1 MVVDLENEF
10 WNIRR
15 KKLEKAF
22 AQAALELMEHTG
34 AGAMVLPIR
43 NTAPPVYI
51 AIGEANQ
58 ICGLLLNEKPAVSAV
73 NEAVSQL
80 CEDAKNK
87 PH

>member
-1 MVVDLENEF
+1 MIDLENEF

-22 AQAALELMEHTG
+22 AQAALELMEHTD
-34 AGAMVLPIR
+34 AGAMVLPIS
-43 NTAPPVYI
+43 NTNPQKFI
-51 AIGEANQ
+51 AIGESEQ
-58 ICGLLLNEKPAVSAV
+58 ICGLLLKEKPSITAIGD
-73 NEAVSQL
+73 AVSQL